1 MKNFLLILAFGFT
14 TISFAQD
21 ANAPREDVPFAV
33 IDRVPIYLGCTG
45 TDNEVLKKC
54 MSENISAFINQHFNM
69 KKMEALNLPPKIYRT
84 AVQFK
89 IDKYGNVVD
98 VQASAD
104 RPEIEAEAERVVSNL
119 PKMIP
124 GEHRGKRVGVLY
136 SLPIIFKI
144 EPPKRTRK
152 N

>member
-1 MKNFLLILAFGFT
+1 MKNFLFILAFGFT

-21 ANAPREDVPFAV
+21 ANTSRADVPFAV

-45 TDNEVLKKC
+45 TDNGVLKKC

-84 AVQFK
+84 SVQFK

-104 RPEIEAEAERVVSNL
+104 RPEIEAEAVRVVSNL
-119 PKMIP
+119 PKMKP
-124 GEHRGKRVGVLY
+124 GHHLGKDVGVLY
-136 SLPIIFKI
+136 ALPIVFKI
-144 EPPKRTRK
+144 EPPKK
-152 N
+152 EK

>member
-21 ANAPREDVPFAV
+21 PKAQRSDVPFALIEGV
-33 IDRVPIYLGCTG
+33 TIYRGCTG

-98 VQASAD
+98 AQASAD
-104 RPEIEAEAERVVSNL
+104 RAEIEAEAVRVVSNL
-119 PKMIP
+119 PKMKP
-124 GEHRGKRVGVLY
+124 GHHLGKDVGVLY
-136 SLPIIFKI
+136 GLPIVFKI
-144 EPPKRTRK
+144 EPPKK
-152 N
+152 EK

>member
-21 ANAPREDVPFAV
+21 ANTLRADVPFAV
-33 IDRVPIYLGCTG
+33 IDQVPIYPGCTG
-45 TDNEVLKKC
+45 DDNRILKKC
-54 MSENISAFINQHFNM
+54 MSENISAFVNQHFNM

-98 VQASAD
+98 VQANAD
-104 RPEIEAEAERVVSNL
+104 RAEIEAEAVRVVSKL
-119 PKMIP
+119 PKMKP
-124 GEHRGKRVGVLY
+124 GYHLGKDVGVLY
-136 SLPIIFKI
+136 ALPIVFKI
-144 EPPKRTRK
+144 EPPKK
-152 N
+152 EK